1 MRGAGNFRSF
11 CPMSISVTV
20 TNASGARYRGQ
31 QAMIQSVENALKAH
45 KVKHAR
51 IDVILLTDRR
61 IRTLNKQY
69 LQHDYATDVIT
80 FPLEDQ
86 PLYGE
91 IYVSLET
98 ARRQANDYGVTVV
111 NELARLAVHGA
122 LHLLGYD
129 DASTE
134 DRQAMHE
141 LENKYIVNPTASL

>member
-1 MRGAGNFRSF
+1 M
-11 CPMSISVTV
+11 PVTVTV

-31 QAMIQSVENALKAH
+31 QAMISSVERAVKAH

-51 IDVILLTDRR
+51 IDIILLTDRR

-69 LQHDYATDVIT
+69 LQHDYATDVLT
-80 FPLEDQ
+80 FPLDEQ

-98 ARRQANDYGVTVV
+98 ARRQANEYGVTVV

-129 DASTE
+129 DADPA
-134 DRQAMHE
+134 DRRVMHE
-141 LENKYIVNPTASL
+141 LENTYIESTTSL

>member
-1 MRGAGNFRSF
+1 MPLNVR
-11 CPMSISVTV
+11 V

-31 QAMIQSVENALKAH
+31 AEMIASVTKALRAH
-45 KVKHAR
+45 KVANANVD
-51 IDVILLTDRR
+51 IVLLSDRR

-80 FPLEDQ
+80 FPLDNQ

-98 ARRQANDYGVTVV
+98 ARRQAKEYGVTVV
-111 NELARLAVHGA
+111 NELCRLAVHGA

-129 DASTE
+129 DASETE
-134 DRQAMHE
+134 RSAMHK
-141 LENKYIVNPTASL
+141 LETKYIVEPKRL

>member
-1 MRGAGNFRSF
+1 M
-11 CPMSISVTV
+11 PVTVTV

-31 QAMIQSVENALKAH
+31 QAMISSVERAVKAH

-51 IDVILLTDRR
+51 IDIILLTDRR

-69 LQHDYATDVIT
+69 LQHDYATDVLT
-80 FPLEDQ
+80 FPLDEQ

-98 ARRQANDYGVTVV
+98 ARRQANEYGVTVV

-129 DASTE
+129 DADPA
-134 DRQAMHE
+134 DRQVMQE
-141 LENKYIVNPTASL
+141 LENTYIESTTSL

>member
-1 MRGAGNFRSF
+1 
-11 CPMSISVTV
+11 MSITVTV

-31 QAMIQSVENALKAH
+31 QAMISSVERALQAH

-51 IDVILLTDRR
+51 IDIILLTDRR

-69 LQHDYATDVIT
+69 LQHDYATDVLT

-98 ARRQANDYGVTVV
+98 ARRQANEYSVTVV

-129 DASTE
+129 DADPS

-141 LENKYIVNPTASL
+141 LENTYIVTSTESL

>member
-1 MRGAGNFRSF
+1 MRVAGNFRSF
-11 CPMSISVTV
+11 SPMSISVTV

-31 QAMIQSVENALKAH
+31 QAMIKSVEKALKAH

-69 LQHDYATDVIT
+69 LQHDYATDVLT
-80 FPLEDQ
+80 FPLDEQ

-98 ARRQANDYGVTVV
+98 ARRQANEYGVTVV

-129 DASTE
+129 DADASE
-134 DRQAMHE
+134 RQAMHE
-141 LENKYIVNPTASL
+141 LENTYIVTPDSL

>member
-1 MRGAGNFRSF
+1 MLDVS
-11 CPMSISVTV
+11 V

-31 QAMIQSVENALKAH
+31 REMIASVTKALKAH
-45 KVKHAR
+45 KVNNAKVD
-51 IDVILLTDRR
+51 IVLLTDRR

-80 FPLEDQ
+80 FPVEDQ

-98 ARRQANDYGVTVV
+98 ARRQAKEYRVTVV
-111 NELARLAVHGA
+111 NELSRLAVHGA

-129 DASTE
+129 DSEKA
-134 DRQAMHE
+134 DREAMAIKE
-141 LENKYIVNPTASL
+141 TKYIVSTESL

>member
-1 MRGAGNFRSF
+1 MIA
-11 CPMSISVTV
+11 SV
-20 TNASGARYRGQ
+20 Q
-31 QAMIQSVENALKAH
+31 KALKAH
-45 KVKHAR
+45 KVKHANVD
-51 IDVILLTDRR
+51 IVLLTDRR

-98 ARRQANDYGVTVV
+98 ARRQANEYKVTVV
-111 NELARLAVHGA
+111 NELCRLAVHGA

-129 DASTE
+129 DAE
-134 DRQAMHE
+134 QADREKMHH
-141 LENKYIVNPTASL
+141 LENKYIVSPSSL

>member
-1 MRGAGNFRSF
+1 MATVEVNFRSF
-11 CPMSISVTV
+11 CPMSVTVSV

-31 QAMIQSVENALKAH
+31 QAMIASVEKALKAH

-51 IDVILLTDRR
+51 IDIILLTDRR

-69 LQHDYATDVIT
+69 LQHDYATDVLT

-98 ARRQANDYGVTVV
+98 ARRQANEYSVGVV

-129 DASTE
+129 DADPA

-141 LENKYIVNPTASL
+141 LEDRFIVSPKGL

>member
-1 MRGAGNFRSF
+1 MALQ
-11 CPMSISVTV
+11 VTV

-31 QAMIQSVENALKAH
+31 AEMIASVTKAFKAH
-45 KVKHAR
+45 KVSHAKVD
-51 IDVILLTDRR
+51 IVLLSDRR

-80 FPLEDQ
+80 FPLDDQ

-98 ARRQANDYGVTVV
+98 ARRQAKDYRVTVV
-111 NELARLAVHGA
+111 NELCRLAVHGA

-129 DASTE
+129 DAE
-134 DRQAMHE
+134 AADRAAMHE
-141 LENKYIVNPTASL
+141 LETKYIVDTKRL

>member
-1 MRGAGNFRSF
+1 MPVAGNFRSF
-11 CPMSISVTV
+11 SAMSISVTV

-31 QAMIQSVENALKAH
+31 QAMIQSVEKALKGH

-69 LQHDYATDVIT
+69 LQHDYATDVLT
-80 FPLEDQ
+80 FPLDEQ

-98 ARRQANDYGVTVV
+98 ARRQANEYGVTVV

-129 DASTE
+129 DADPA
-134 DRQAMHE
+134 DRQTMHE
-141 LENKYIVNPTASL
+141 LENKYIDTPNSL

>member
-1 MRGAGNFRSF
+1 
-11 CPMSISVTV
+11 MSLNITV
-20 TNASGARYRGQ
+20 TNASGARYRGRKE
-31 QAMIQSVENALKAH
+31 MIASVQKALKSH
-45 KVKHAR
+45 KVKHANVD
-51 IDVILLTDRR
+51 IVLLTDRR

-98 ARRQANDYGVTVV
+98 ARRQANEYNVTVV
-111 NELARLAVHGA
+111 NELSRLAVHGA

-129 DASTE
+129 DAE
-134 DRQAMHE
+134 QADRETMHK
-141 LENKYIVNPTASL
+141 LENKYIVSPSSL

>member
-1 MRGAGNFRSF
+1 MLDVS
-11 CPMSISVTV
+11 V

-31 QAMIQSVENALKAH
+31 REMIASVQKALKGH
-45 KVKHAR
+45 KVTNAKVD
-51 IDVILLTDRR
+51 IVLLSDSR

-69 LQHDYATDVIT
+69 LKHDYATDVIT

-98 ARRQANDYGVTVV
+98 ARRQAKEYQVTVV
-111 NELARLAVHGA
+111 NELCRLAVHGA

-129 DASTE
+129 DTE
-134 DRQAMHE
+134 KKDREAME
-141 LENKYIVNPTASL
+141 AMENKYIVST

>member
-1 MRGAGNFRSF
+1 M
-11 CPMSISVTV
+11 PITVTV

-31 QAMIQSVENALKAH
+31 QAMISSVERALQAH
-45 KVKHAR
+45 KIKHAR
-51 IDVILLTDRR
+51 IDIILLTDRR

-69 LQHDYATDVIT
+69 LQHDYATDVLT

-98 ARRQANDYGVTVV
+98 ARRQANEYSVTVV

-129 DASTE
+129 DADPS
-134 DRQAMHE
+134 DRQVMHE
-141 LENKYIVNPTASL
+141 LENTYIVTSTESL

>member
-1 MRGAGNFRSF
+1 MTIVGANFRSF
-11 CPMSISVTV
+11 SAMSVTVSV

-31 QAMIQSVENALKAH
+31 QAMITSVEKALKAH
-45 KVKHAR
+45 KIKHAR
-51 IDVILLTDRR
+51 IDIILLTDRR

-69 LQHDYATDVIT
+69 LQHDYATDVLT

-98 ARRQANDYGVTVV
+98 ARRQANEYGVGVV

-129 DASTE
+129 DADPA
-134 DRQAMHE
+134 DRQTMHT
-141 LENKYIVNPTASL
+141 LEDKFIASTQGL

>member
-1 MRGAGNFRSF
+1 M
-11 CPMSISVTV
+11 IS
-20 TNASGARYRGQ
+20 
-31 QAMIQSVENALKAH
+31 SVERAVKAH

-51 IDVILLTDRR
+51 IDIILLTDRR

-69 LQHDYATDVIT
+69 LQHDYATDVLT
-80 FPLEDQ
+80 FPLDEQ

-98 ARRQANDYGVTVV
+98 ARRQANEYGVTVV

-129 DASTE
+129 DADPA
-134 DRQAMHE
+134 DRQVMHE
-141 LENKYIVNPTASL
+141 LENTYIESTTSL

>member
-1 MRGAGNFRSF
+1 MLDVS
-11 CPMSISVTV
+11 V

-31 QAMIQSVENALKAH
+31 REMIASVTKALKAH
-45 KVKHAR
+45 KVNNAKVD
-51 IDVILLTDRR
+51 IVLLTDRR

-69 LQHDYATDVIT
+69 LHHDYATDVIT

-98 ARRQANDYGVTVV
+98 ARRQAKEYRVTVV
-111 NELARLAVHGA
+111 NELSRLAVHGA

-129 DASTE
+129 DSEKA
-134 DRQAMHE
+134 DREAMAIK
-141 LENKYIVNPTASL
+141 ENKYIVNSESL

>member
-1 MRGAGNFRSF
+1 
-11 CPMSISVTV
+11 MSITVTV

-31 QAMIQSVENALKAH
+31 QAMISSVERALQAH
-45 KVKHAR
+45 KIKHAR
-51 IDVILLTDRR
+51 IDIILLTDRR

-69 LQHDYATDVIT
+69 LQHDYATDVLT

-98 ARRQANDYGVTVV
+98 ARRQANEYSVTVV

-129 DASTE
+129 DADPS
-134 DRQAMHE
+134 DRQVMHE
-141 LENKYIVNPTASL
+141 LENTYIVTSTESL